1 LTRQGQRHQR
11 PPFLQRQAGR
21 SGLHCQRRA
30 GLPKPGA
37 ACLTGDVIAQP
48 ARNSNSGAEL
58 NPGDPFISPFV
69 CSQARMTSNA
79 DTPPLGGLYRN
90 IWRYAAGARRRL
102 VASYLLLMAAA
113 MMELLVPWLAA
124 QALNTLQGNRP
135 GALRQAAL
143 YAAAVFAATVAAWT
157 MHGPGRVGERTVAMR
172 VRQGFTDALYAKLM
186 RLPLSWHDT
195 HHSGDTQQRISQ
207 ATSSL
212 YSFAQ
217 SQFVYLKNG
226 VHLVG
231 AGVAIVLFSRELGLI
246 ALAGYLLVG
255 WVMLRFDG
263 ALMRAAALENAAERR
278 YQARLL
284 DYLGNIS
291 TVIALR
297 MQHGSRAAVRER
309 LGQVFLPARKGIVLA
324 EAKWCAADLL
334 GAAVTW
340 GLVTASV
347 WLTQRGGGAILV
359 GSVFMVYQY
368 SQQARNVVLS
378 LADNFQSLART
389 RTDVASAALIWEAAE
404 QAPAG
409 TPVHPEWRRIDVR
422 GLSYRHLP
430 GAEDA
435 AAHGAAGSARP
446 AAGVADVALQLRRPM
461 RIALVGPSG
470 SGKSTLLRVLAGL
483 YPPQAMQLKIDGRHA
498 GDTAH
503 LGSIATLVP
512 QEADV
517 FEASIRDNI
526 AIGNAEDDDALHSAI
541 HASAFDH
548 VMADLG
554 LGLDTAISERG
565 GNLSGGQRQRLSL
578 ARALFAARHSTL
590 LLLDE
595 PTSALDPVTEETVFV
610 RLRKAFPAACI
621 VAAVHRMSLL
631 HHFDMVILMQDG
643 RIEDAGSIDQLIER
657 QPLFR
662 QMFRHHQSAQVGAL
676 A

>member
-1 LTRQGQRHQR
+1 
-11 PPFLQRQAGR
+11 
-21 SGLHCQRRA
+21 
-30 GLPKPGA
+30 
-37 ACLTGDVIAQP
+37 
-48 ARNSNSGAEL
+48 
-58 NPGDPFISPFV
+58 
-69 CSQARMTSNA
+69 M
-79 DTPPLGGLYRN
+79 GGLYRN

-102 VASYLLLMAAA
+102 VFFYLLLMGAAL
-113 MMELLVPWLAA
+113 MELLVPWLAA
-124 QALNTLQGNRP
+124 QALNALQENGPN
-135 GALRQAAL
+135 ALKQAAL
-143 YAAAVFAATVAAWT
+143 YAAGVLLATVAAWA
-157 MHGPGRVGERTVAMR
+157 MHGPGRIGERTVAMR
-172 VRQGFTDALYAKLM
+172 IRQGYTDALYAKLM
-186 RLPLSWHDT
+186 RIPLSWHDS

-212 YSFAQ
+212 YNFAQ
-217 SQFVYLKNG
+217 SQFVYLKNA
-226 VHLVG
+226 VHLAG

-246 ALAGYLLVG
+246 ALAGYLLVA

-284 DYLGNIS
+284 DYLGNIA

-297 MQHGSRAAVRER
+297 MQQRTRAAVSEG
-309 LGQVFLPARKGIVLA
+309 LSQVFLPARKGVVLA

-340 GLVTASV
+340 GLVCASV
-347 WLTQRGGGAILV
+347 WLTRRSGGAILV

-389 RTDVASAALIWEAAE
+389 RTDVASASLIWEAEE

-409 TPVHPEWRRIDVR
+409 PPVPAGWRRIDVR
-422 GLSYRHLP
+422 GLTYRHP
-430 GAEDA
+430 KAADDA
-435 AAHGAAGSARP
+435 AQMRSAGSARP
-446 AAGVADVALQLRRPM
+446 PAGVVDATLQLKRPM

-483 YPPQAMQLKIDGRHA
+483 YPPESLQLEIDGRHA
-498 GDTAH
+498 AGTAH

-526 AIGNAEDDDALHSAI
+526 ATGDADDGDDGGALHRAI
-541 HASAFDH
+541 HASAFDQ

-554 LGLDTAISERG
+554 VGLDASINERG

-578 ARALFAARHSTL
+578 ARALYAARDSTL

-610 RLRKAFPAACI
+610 RLKKAFPAACI
-621 VAAVHRMSLL
+621 IVAVHRMSLL
-631 HHFDMVILMQDG
+631 HHFDMVILMKDG
-643 RIEDAGSIDQLIER
+643 RIQDAGSVGQLIER

-662 QMFRHHQSAQVGAL
+662 EMFRHHGAAQVDAIE

>member
-1 LTRQGQRHQR
+1 L
-11 PPFLQRQAGR
+11 L
-21 SGLHCQRRA
+21 LI
-30 GLPKPGA
+30 GA
-37 ACLTGDVIAQP
+37 AL
-48 ARNSNSGAEL
+48 
-58 NPGDPFISPFV
+58 
-69 CSQARMTSNA
+69 
-79 DTPPLGGLYRN
+79 
-90 IWRYAAGARRRL
+90 
-102 VASYLLLMAAA
+102 
-113 MMELLVPWLAA
+113 MELTVPWLAA
-124 QALNTLQGNRP
+124 QALNALQRNGP

-143 YAAAVFAATVAAWT
+143 YAAAVFLATVAAWA
-157 MHGPGRVGERTVAMR
+157 MHGPGRIGERTVAMR
-172 VRQGFTDALYAKLM
+172 IRQGYTDALYAKLM
-186 RLPLSWHDT
+186 RIPLSWHDS

-212 YSFAQ
+212 YNFAQ

-231 AGVAIVLFSRELGLI
+231 AGIAIVLFSRELGLI

-278 YQARLL
+278 YQAKLL
-284 DYLGNIS
+284 DYLGNIA

-297 MQHGSRAAVRER
+297 MQQGTRAVVSQR
-309 LGQVFLPARKGIVLA
+309 LSQVFLPARKSVVLA

-347 WLTQRGGGAILV
+347 WLTQRNGSAILV

-368 SQQARNVVLS
+368 AQQARNVVLS

-389 RTDVASAALIWEAAE
+389 RTDVASASLIWEAAE
-404 QAPAG
+404 QPLAGPPVPAD
-409 TPVHPEWRRIDVR
+409 WRRIEVR
-422 GLSYRHLP
+422 GLSYRHST
-430 GAEDA
+430 ATNDA
-435 AAHGAAGSARP
+435 VEVDGAGSARRS
-446 AAGVADVALQLRRPM
+446 AGVVDATLQLKRTM

-483 YPPQAMQLKIDGRHA
+483 YPPQALQLEVDGRDAA
-498 GDTAH
+498 GTAH

-526 AIGNAEDDDALHSAI
+526 ATGAAHDEEALQQAI

-548 VMADLG
+548 VMVDLG
-554 LGLDTAISERG
+554 VGLDANINERG

-578 ARALFAARHSTL
+578 ARALYAARESSL

-610 RLRKAFPAACI
+610 RLKKAFPAACI
-621 VAAVHRMSLL
+621 IVAVHRMSLL
-631 HHFDMVILMQDG
+631 HHFDMVILMKEG
-643 RIEDAGSIDQLIER
+643 RIQDAGSVDQLIGR

-662 QMFRHHQSAQVGAL
+662 EMFRHHGLTQVEVDA
-676 A
+676 AA

>member
-1 LTRQGQRHQR
+1 MTVPERHI
-11 PPFLQRQAGR
+11 
-21 SGLHCQRRA
+21 H
-30 GLPKPGA
+30 
-37 ACLTGDVIAQP
+37 P
-48 ARNSNSGAEL
+48 ASA
-58 NPGDPFISPFV
+58 
-69 CSQARMTSNA
+69 
-79 DTPPLGGLYRN
+79 GLYRS
-90 IWRYAAGARRRL
+90 IWRYADGARRRL
-102 VASYLLLMAAA
+102 VASWLLLVGAAL
-113 MMELLVPWLAA
+113 MELLAPWLAA
-124 QALNTLQGNRP
+124 QALNALQKNGP
-135 GALRQAAL
+135 DALKQAAL
-143 YAAAVFAATVAAWT
+143 YAAAVLLSTVVAWA

-172 VRQGFTDALYAKLM
+172 IRQGYTDALYAKLM
-186 RLPLSWHDT
+186 RLPLSWHDS
-195 HHSGDTQQRISQ
+195 HHSGDIQQRISQ
-207 ATSSL
+207 ASASL
-212 YSFAQ
+212 YAFAQ

-263 ALMRAAALENAAERR
+263 ALMRAAALENTAERR

-297 MQHGSRAAVRER
+297 MQQGTRAALRER
-309 LGQVFLPARKGIVLA
+309 LGQVFMPARKGIVLA

-347 WLTQRGGGAILV
+347 LLTRRSGDAILV
-359 GSVFMVYQY
+359 GSVFMVHQY
-368 SQQARNVVLS
+368 AQQARNVVLS
-378 LADNFQSLART
+378 LADNVQSLART
-389 RTDVASAALIWEAAE
+389 RTDVSSASLIWEAGD

-409 TPVHPEWRRIDVR
+409 PPVHAGWRRIDVR
-422 GLSYRHLP
+422 GLGYEHAPTMDDSQ
-430 GAEDA
+430 
-435 AAHGAAGSARP
+435 AAGARP
-446 AAGVADVALQLRRPM
+446 LAGVYDVALQLKRPM

-483 YPPQAMQLKIDGRHA
+483 YPPKTGRLEVDGRHA
-498 GDTAH
+498 AETMH

-526 AIGNAEDDDALHSAI
+526 ATGGADAEEALQSAI
-541 HASAFDH
+541 HASAFDQ

-554 LGLDTAISERG
+554 VDLDATISERG

-578 ARALFAARHSTL
+578 ARALFAARDSTL

-610 RLRKAFPAACI
+610 RLKQAFPAACI
-621 VAAVHRMSLL
+621 VAALHRMSLL
-631 HHFDMVILMQDG
+631 HHFDMVVLMKDG
-643 RIEDAGSIDQLIER
+643 RLQDAGTVDQLLER

-662 QMFRHHQSAQVGAL
+662 DMFRRHGNLQMDAA

>member
-1 LTRQGQRHQR
+1 MTVPEQKT
-11 PPFLQRQAGR
+11 QAA
-21 SGLHCQRRA
+21 SD
-30 GLPKPGA
+30 A
-37 ACLTGDVIAQP
+37 A
-48 ARNSNSGAEL
+48 N
-58 NPGDPFISPFV
+58 
-69 CSQARMTSNA
+69 
-79 DTPPLGGLYRN
+79 PPLGGLYRN
-90 IWRYAAGARRRL
+90 IWRHAAGARRRL
-102 VASYLLLMAAA
+102 VASYLLLMGAALL
-113 MMELLVPWLAA
+113 ELLVPWLAA
-124 QALNTLQGNRP
+124 QALNALQRNGP

-143 YAAAVFAATVAAWT
+143 CAAAVFLATVGAWA
-157 MHGPGRVGERTVAMR
+157 MHGPGRIGERTVAMR
-172 VRQGFTDALYAKLM
+172 IRQSFTDALYAKLM
-186 RLPLSWHDT
+186 RLPLSWHDR

-212 YSFAQ
+212 YNFAQ
-217 SQFVYLKNG
+217 SQFVYLKNA

-231 AGVAIVLFSRELGLI
+231 AGVAIMLFSPQLGLI
-246 ALAGYLLVG
+246 ALAGYLVVG

-263 ALMRAAALENAAERR
+263 ALMRSAALENAAERR
-278 YQARLL
+278 YQARLI

-297 MQHGSRAAVRER
+297 MQHGTRVAVRER
-309 LGQVFLPARKGIVLA
+309 LGQVFLPARKGVVLA

-340 GLVTASV
+340 GLVSASV
-347 WLTQRGGGAILV
+347 WLTQRSGGAIMV

-368 SQQARNVVLS
+368 AQQARNVVLS
-378 LADNFQSLART
+378 IADNFQSLART
-389 RTDVASAALIWEAAE
+389 RTDVSSASLIWEAEE

-409 TPVHPEWRRIDVR
+409 PPVHAGWRRIDVR
-422 GLSYRHLP
+422 GLGYEHAPAADDAADRS
-430 GAEDA
+430 EDA
-435 AAHGAAGSARP
+435 GPVRP
-446 AAGVADVALQLRRPM
+446 PAGVYDVAVELKRST

-483 YPPQAMQLKIDGRHA
+483 YPPKTLHLEVDGRHA
-498 GDTAH
+498 AETAH

-526 AIGNAEDDDALHSAI
+526 ATGGACDDEALHRAI
-541 HASAFDH
+541 HASAFDQ

-554 LGLDTAISERG
+554 VGLDASINERG

-578 ARALFAARHSTL
+578 ARALFAARDSTL

-595 PTSALDPVTEETVFV
+595 PTSALDPVTEEMVLL
-610 RLRKAFPAACI
+610 RLKKAFPTACI

-631 HHFDMVILMQDG
+631 HHFDLVILMKDG
-643 RIEDAGSIDQLIER
+643 RLQDAGTVAQLIER

-662 QMFRHHQSAQVGAL
+662 EMSRHHGTTPMDAVA
-676 A
+676 

>member
-1 LTRQGQRHQR
+1 
-11 PPFLQRQAGR
+11 
-21 SGLHCQRRA
+21 
-30 GLPKPGA
+30 
-37 ACLTGDVIAQP
+37 
-48 ARNSNSGAEL
+48 
-58 NPGDPFISPFV
+58 
-69 CSQARMTSNA
+69 MTSSTNN
-79 DTPPLGGLYRN
+79 PPLGGLYRN

-102 VASYLLLMAAA
+102 VASYLLLMGAALL
-113 MMELLVPWLAA
+113 ELLVPWLAA
-124 QALNTLQGNRP
+124 QALNTLQRNGPN
-135 GALRQAAL
+135 ALRQAAL
-143 YAAAVFAATVAAWT
+143 YAAAVFAATVAAWM
-157 MHGPGRVGERTVAMR
+157 MHGPGRIGERTVAMR
-172 VRQGFTDALYAKLM
+172 IRQGFTDALYAKLM

-195 HHSGDTQQRISQ
+195 HHSGDIQQRISQ

-212 YSFAQ
+212 YNFAQ

-231 AGVAIVLFSRELGLI
+231 AGVAIVLFSRELGMI
-246 ALAGYLLVG
+246 ALAGYLVVG

-309 LGQVFLPARKGIVLA
+309 LEQVFPPARKGVVLA

-389 RTDVASAALIWEAAE
+389 RTDVASASLIWEAGE

-409 TPVHPEWRRIDVR
+409 TPVRRDWRRIDVR
-422 GLSYRHLP
+422 GLCYEHQR
-430 GAEDA
+430 GTDDA
-435 AAHGAAGSARP
+435 AAGSTAAARP
-446 AAGVADVALQLRRPM
+446 PAGIRDAALQLRRPM

-483 YPPQAMQLKIDGRHA
+483 YPPQAVQLEIDGQRA

-526 AIGNAEDDDALHSAI
+526 ATGDADDEAALQSAI
-541 HASAFDH
+541 HASAFDQ
-548 VMADLG
+548 VLADLG
-554 LGLDTAISERG
+554 VGLDTPISERG

-578 ARALFAARHSTL
+578 ARALFAARDSTL

-595 PTSALDPVTEETVFV
+595 PTSALDPLTEETVFV
-610 RLRKAFPAACI
+610 RLKAAFPAACI

-631 HHFDMVILMQDG
+631 HHFDMVILMQEG
-643 RIEDAGSIDQLIER
+643 RIQDAGSIDQLIGR

-662 QMFRHHQSAQVGAL
+662 EMFQRHGAMQMDAA

>member
-1 LTRQGQRHQR
+1 
-11 PPFLQRQAGR
+11 
-21 SGLHCQRRA
+21 
-30 GLPKPGA
+30 
-37 ACLTGDVIAQP
+37 
-48 ARNSNSGAEL
+48 
-58 NPGDPFISPFV
+58 
-69 CSQARMTSNA
+69 M
-79 DTPPLGGLYRN
+79 GGLYRN
-90 IWRYAAGARRRL
+90 LWRYAAGAHRRL
-102 VASYLLLMAAA
+102 VASWLLLMGAAL
-113 MMELLVPWLAA
+113 MELLVPWLAA
-124 QALNTLQGNRP
+124 QALNALQKNGP
-135 GALRQAAL
+135 DALRQAAL
-143 YAAAVFAATVAAWT
+143 YAAAVLAATVAAWA
-157 MHGPGRVGERTVAMR
+157 MHGPGRIGERTVAMR
-172 VRQGFTDALYAKLM
+172 IRQGYTDALYAKLM
-186 RLPLSWHDT
+186 RIPLSWHDR
-195 HHSGDTQQRISQ
+195 HHSGDTQQRIGQ

-212 YSFAQ
+212 YNFAQ

-231 AGVAIVLFSRELGLI
+231 AGVAIVLFSRELGLM

-297 MQHGSRAAVRER
+297 MQDGSRAAVRER
-309 LGQVFLPARKGIVLA
+309 LAQVFLPARKGIVLA

-347 WLTQRGGGAILV
+347 WLTQRSGGPILV

-378 LADNFQSLART
+378 LADNFQSLARA
-389 RTDVASAALIWEAAE
+389 RTDVASAALIWEARE

-409 TPVHPEWRRIDVR
+409 TPVHREWRRIDVR
-422 GLSYRHLP
+422 GLSYEHLP
-430 GAEDA
+430 ATDDA
-435 AAHGAAGSARP
+435 AAESSAGAARP
-446 AAGVADVALQLRRPM
+446 PAGIADVALQLRRPM

-483 YPPQAMQLKIDGRHA
+483 YPPQTLQLEIDGRHA
-498 GDTAH
+498 GETAH

-526 AIGNAEDDDALHSAI
+526 AIGEADEADDAALRRAI

-554 LGLDTAISERG
+554 LGPDTAISERG

-595 PTSALDPVTEETVFV
+595 PTSALDPVTEETVFA
-610 RLRKAFPAACI
+610 RLKKAFPAACI

-631 HHFDMVILMQDG
+631 HHFDMVVLMQDG
-643 RIEDAGSIDQLIER
+643 RIQDAGSVDQLVER

-662 QMFRHHQSAQVGAL
+662 QMFRHHQSAQADAL

>member
-1 LTRQGQRHQR
+1 MTV
-11 PPFLQRQAGR
+11 PE
-21 SGLHCQRRA
+21 
-30 GLPKPGA
+30 
-37 ACLTGDVIAQP
+37 
-48 ARNSNSGAEL
+48 RNSHPASA
-58 NPGDPFISPFV
+58 
-69 CSQARMTSNA
+69 
-79 DTPPLGGLYRN
+79 GLYRT
-90 IWRYAAGARRRL
+90 IWRYADGARRRL
-102 VASYLLLMAAA
+102 VASWLLLVGAAL
-113 MMELLVPWLAA
+113 MELLAPWLAA
-124 QALNTLQGNRP
+124 QALNALQRNGP
-135 GALRQAAL
+135 DALRQAAL
-143 YAAAVFAATVAAWT
+143 YAAAVLLSTVAAWA

-172 VRQGFTDALYAKLM
+172 IRQGYTDALYAKLM
-186 RLPLSWHDT
+186 RLPLSWHDSR
-195 HHSGDTQQRISQ
+195 HSGDIQQRISQ
-207 ATSSL
+207 ASASL
-212 YSFAQ
+212 YNFAQ
-217 SQFVYLKNG
+217 SQFVYLKNA

-263 ALMRAAALENAAERR
+263 ALMRAAALENIAERR

-297 MQHGSRAAVRER
+297 MQQGTRAAVRER

-340 GLVTASV
+340 GLVSASV
-347 WLTQRGGGAILV
+347 WLTRRSGDAILV

-368 SQQARNVVLS
+368 AQQARNVVLS

-389 RTDVASAALIWEAAE
+389 RTDVSSASLIWQAQD

-409 TPVHPEWRRIDVR
+409 TPVHAGWRRIDVR
-422 GLSYRHLP
+422 GLGYEH
-430 GAEDA
+430 A
-435 AAHGAAGSARP
+435 AAVDHADEGHAAAARP
-446 AAGVADVALQLRRPM
+446 AAGIYDVALQLKRPM

-483 YPPQAMQLKIDGRHA
+483 YPPKSVRLDIDGLHA
-498 GDTAH
+498 GDTTH

-526 AIGNAEDDDALHSAI
+526 ATGGAVDEAALRSAI
-541 HASAFDH
+541 HASAFDQ
-548 VMADLG
+548 VMAELGVDL
-554 LGLDTAISERG
+554 DATINERG

-578 ARALFAARHSTL
+578 ARALYAARDSTL

-610 RLRKAFPAACI
+610 RLKQAHPAACI
-621 VAAVHRMSLL
+621 VAALHRMSLL
-631 HHFDMVILMQDG
+631 HHFDMVVLMKDG
-643 RIEDAGSIDQLIER
+643 RVQDAGTVDQLLER

-662 QMFRHHQSAQVGAL
+662 KMYQGHGSVRMDAA

>member
-1 LTRQGQRHQR
+1 MTESEQCKQPISDVRSRH
-11 PPFLQRQAGR
+11 G
-21 SGLHCQRRA
+21 S
-30 GLPKPGA
+30 
-37 ACLTGDVIAQP
+37 
-48 ARNSNSGAEL
+48 
-58 NPGDPFISPFV
+58 
-69 CSQARMTSNA
+69 
-79 DTPPLGGLYRN
+79 GLYRN

-102 VASYLLLMAAA
+102 VGSYLLLVGAALL
-113 MMELLVPWLAA
+113 ELLVPWLAA
-124 QALNTLQGNRP
+124 QALNALQKNGP
-135 GALRQAAL
+135 DALRQAAF
-143 YAAAVFAATVAAWT
+143 YAAAVLLATVAAWA

-172 VRQGFTDALYAKLM
+172 IRQGYTDALYAKLM
-186 RLPLSWHDT
+186 RIPLSWHDN

-212 YSFAQ
+212 YNFAQ

-226 VHLVG
+226 VHLLG

-246 ALAGYLLVG
+246 ALAGYLVVA

-297 MQHGSRAAVRER
+297 MQRGTQATVHER
-309 LGQVFLPARKGIVLA
+309 LSQVFLPARKGVVLA

-340 GLVTASV
+340 GLVSASV
-347 WLTQRGGGAILV
+347 WLTQRSGGAILV

-368 SQQARNVVLS
+368 AQQARNVVLS

-389 RTDVASAALIWEAAE
+389 RTDVASASLIWEAPQ

-409 TPVHPEWRRIDVR
+409 APVPAQWRCIDVS
-422 GLSYRHLP
+422 GLAYRH
-430 GAEDA
+430 A
-435 AAHGAAGSARP
+435 AADESKANSTRPPAGIH
-446 AAGVADVALQLRRPM
+446 DVSLQLKRPM

-483 YPPQAMQLKIDGRHA
+483 YPPHALHLQIDGRHA

-526 AIGNAEDDDALHSAI
+526 ATGGENDYHALQRAI
-541 HASAFDH
+541 HASAFDQ

-554 LGLDTAISERG
+554 VGPDAFINERG

-578 ARALFAARHSTL
+578 ARALYAARDSTL

-610 RLRKAFPAACI
+610 RMKKAFPAACI

-631 HHFDMVILMQDG
+631 HHFDMVVLMKDG
-643 RIEDAGSIDQLIER
+643 RVQDTGSVDQLLDR

-662 QMFRHHQSAQVGAL
+662 EMLQRHGSTPVHAL

>member
-1 LTRQGQRHQR
+1 MTAPQAT
-11 PPFLQRQAGR
+11 PDTLQP
-21 SGLHCQRRA
+21 H
-30 GLPKPGA
+30 
-37 ACLTGDVIAQP
+37 V
-48 ARNSNSGAEL
+48 
-58 NPGDPFISPFV
+58 
-69 CSQARMTSNA
+69 
-79 DTPPLGGLYRN
+79 GGLYRN

-102 VASYLLLMAAA
+102 VASWLLLMGAAL
-113 MMELLVPWLAA
+113 MELLVPWLAA
-124 QALNTLQGNRP
+124 QALNALQRNGPN
-135 GALRQAAL
+135 ALRQAAF
-143 YAAAVFAATVAAWT
+143 YAAAVLAATVAAWA
-157 MHGPGRVGERTVAMR
+157 MHGPGRIGERTVAMR
-172 VRQGFTDALYAKLM
+172 IRQGYTDALYGKLM
-186 RLPLSWHDT
+186 RIPLSWHDN
-195 HHSGDTQQRISQ
+195 HHSGDTLQRIGQ

-212 YSFAQ
+212 YNFAQ

-231 AGVAIVLFSRELGLI
+231 AGVAIVLFSRELGLM

-284 DYLGNIS
+284 DYIGNIS

-297 MQHGSRAAVRER
+297 MQQGARAAVSER
-309 LGQVFLPARKGIVLA
+309 LRQVFLPARKGVVLA

-340 GLVTASV
+340 GLVSASV

-389 RTDVASAALIWEAAE
+389 RTDVAGASPIWEAAE

-409 TPVHPEWRRIDVR
+409 RPVPPDWRRIDLR
-422 GLSYRHLP
+422 GLSYRHP
-430 GAEDA
+430 AAADDA
-435 AAHGAAGSARP
+435 AETDSAASARP
-446 AAGVADVALQLRRPM
+446 PAGIHDIALQLRRPM

-483 YPPQAMQLKIDGRHA
+483 YPPQALQLEIDGRPA
-498 GDTAH
+498 GGTAH
-503 LGSIATLVP
+503 LGSIATLVQ

-517 FEASIRDNI
+517 FEASVRDNI
-526 AIGNAEDDDALHSAI
+526 ATGGVEDDAALHRAI
-541 HASAFDH
+541 HASAFDQ

-554 LGLDTAISERG
+554 VGLDVLIRERG

-578 ARALFAARHSTL
+578 ARALFAARASTL

-595 PTSALDPVTEETVFV
+595 PTSALDPVTEETVFA
-610 RLRKAFPAACI
+610 RIRQAFPAACI

-643 RIEDAGSIDQLIER
+643 RIQDAGDIDQLISR
-657 QPLFR
+657 QPLLR
-662 QMFRHHQSAQVGAL
+662 DMFRHHGKAQANAL